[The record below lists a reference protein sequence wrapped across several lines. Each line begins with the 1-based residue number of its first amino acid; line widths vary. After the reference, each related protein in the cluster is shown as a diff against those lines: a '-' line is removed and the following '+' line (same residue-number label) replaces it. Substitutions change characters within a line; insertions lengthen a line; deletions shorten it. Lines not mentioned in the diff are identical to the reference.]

1 MTNLD
6 ERYGRKPRNRKFV
19 PILGASLV
27 VAFLAWSLWVNFIG
41 NNRVVATLSWVTQ
54 GESAITAHVTVDRP
68 NTVCSFK
75 AMSVGYAIVGYK
87 TVHSAQTEYDI
98 SINTVETALD
108 ILVDVCTAE

>member
-6 ERYGRKPRNRKFV
+6 ERYGRKPRNKRFV

-27 VAFLAWSLWVNFIG
+27 VAFLAWSVWVNFVG
-41 NNRVVATLSWVTQ
+41 NNRVVTTLSWVTQ
-54 GESAITAHVTVDRP
+54 GENEITAHVKVDRP

-75 AMSVGYAIVGYK
+75 AMSAGYAIVGYK
-87 TVHSAQTEYDI
+87 TVRSKNTEYDI
-98 SINTVETALD
+98 KIHTVETALD